1 MYIYISKDDELRIE
15 DDSQDNLVEPNAY
28 PDNAGGGQAGF
39 PGGGD
44 FDYAEYGDM
53 TDSFTRSDRNDEN
66 RNNGRVRGRG
76 EGRMQN
82 TNRYQSNDNYEGR
95 YGSRSEDLPDVPP
108 EWLSVSSDMDSPIT
122 TGDIPSDLSA
132 DDVATVIP
140 FAHNVVVPSVHTV
153 DNVTTVDQ
161 AAAAAALT
169 VEVLKQLDSDYM
181 ALRAKLI
188 GLIQS
193 QGEIKVQGAG
203 LGEVQGL
210 ELEHALG
217 QLASL
222 EADITESNHDHDK
235 DNNHSGRNKGV
246 DRNDHTGDSEGVDII
261 NEESPP
267 PRVQYWP
274 TKKVISESV

>member
-1 MYIYISKDDELRIE
+1 M
-15 DDSQDNLVEPNAY
+15 A
-28 PDNAGGGQAGF
+28 
-39 PGGGD
+39 
-44 FDYAEYGDM
+44 
-53 TDSFTRSDRNDEN
+53 
-66 RNNGRVRGRG
+66 
-76 EGRMQN
+76 
-82 TNRYQSNDNYEGR
+82 
-95 YGSRSEDLPDVPP
+95 
-108 EWLSVSSDMDSPIT
+108 
-122 TGDIPSDLSA
+122 GDIPSDLSA

-140 FAHNVVVPSVHTV
+140 FAHNVVVPSVNTV
-153 DNVTTVDQ
+153 DNATTVDQ

-169 VEVLKQLDSDYM
+169 VEVLKQLDNDYM

-193 QGEIKVQGAG
+193 QGEIKVQGTG

-222 EADITESNHDHDK
+222 EADITEINHDHDK
-235 DNNHSGRNKGV
+235 VNSHSGVNEGV
-246 DRNDHTGDSEGVDII
+246 DRNDHTGDSEGVDKIT
-261 NEESPP
+261 EESPP